1 MSSTNSDT
9 PSKLHEK
16 HTIAE
21 TEEHLDKITEPHT
34 DLTLPSIEQVW
45 LSETR
50 YESFTET
57 FYYWVNT
64 EITLTHEDL
73 ETLYTYLEDEEFQ
86 WEPPREDDYEEEWTE
101 IATQQSRRKWLGIG
115 NWKIRITYFDSQNV
129 AV

>member
-9 PSKLHEK
+9 PSNLLEK
-16 HTIAE
+16 HIIAE
-21 TEEHLDKITEPHT
+21 IEELLDKITEPHP

-64 EITLTHEDL
+64 ETTLTTEDL
-73 ETLYTYLEDEEFQ
+73 ETLYTYLEDEEFH
-86 WEPPREDDYEEEWTE
+86 WESPTEDDYEEEWTE
-101 IATQQSRRKWLGIG
+101 MPTQQSRRKWLGIG
-115 NWKIRITYFDSQNV
+115 S
-129 AV
+129 

>member
-1 MSSTNSDT
+1 MSSTSSYT
-9 PSKLHEK
+9 PSNLLERYIIKK
-16 HTIAE
+16 
-21 TEEHLDKITEPHT
+21 TEELLDSITEPHP

-64 EITLTHEDL
+64 ETTLTTEDL
-73 ETLYTYLEDEEFQ
+73 ETLYTYLEDEEFH
-86 WEPPREDDYEEEWTE
+86 WEPATENDYEEEWTE

-115 NWKIRITYFDSQNV
+115 N
-129 AV
+129 

>member
-9 PSKLHEK
+9 PTNLL
-16 HTIAE
+16 E
-21 TEEHLDKITEPHT
+21 THIIKTKEDLLDSITKPYP

-57 FYYWVNT
+57 FYYWVNS
-64 EITLTHEDL
+64 EITLKPQDL
-73 ETLYTYLEDEEFQ
+73 ETLYPYLEDEEFQ
-86 WEPPREDDYEEEWTE
+86 WEPPTEDDYEEESTE

-115 NWKIRITYFDSQNV
+115 N
-129 AV
+129 